1 MLGKMATEVALGEEF
16 VLVYVGDRG
25 LRRCEIALLRREEAG
40 LVGYVDLGGRSSRR
54 MRSRPATR
62 RSRGR
67 ESKVDS
73 IREESV
79 YHLRLVTVLHISGNG
94 GVGWC
99 NLGHGQELE
108 LSRALGSA
116 RAQQAWQH
124 STKGFGA
131 CAKEEGMILEAQ
143 WVPQKLK
150 EGSTYSETTKTVILI
165 AGRNAQGRLVV

>member
-1 MLGKMATEVALGEEF
+1 LLGKMATEVALGEEF

-62 RSRGR
+62 RSSGR

-79 YHLRLVTVLHISGNG
+79 YHPPLVTVLHISVLEGLA
-94 GVGWC
+94 GVV
-99 NLGHGQELE
+99 GHSQEVE

-116 RAQQAWQH
+116 WAQQAWQH

-131 CAKEEGMILEAQ
+131 CAKEEE
-143 WVPQKLK
+143 
-150 EGSTYSETTKTVILI
+150 
-165 AGRNAQGRLVV
+165 

>member
-1 MLGKMATEVALGEEF
+1 MATEVALGEEF

-62 RSRGR
+62 RSSGR

-79 YHLRLVTVLHISGNG
+79 YHLPLATVLHISVLEGLAG
-94 GVGWC
+94 ATLDTAKRWSY
-99 NLGHGQELE
+99 HELW
-108 LSRALGSA
+108 A
-116 RAQQAWQH
+116 
-124 STKGFGA
+124 
-131 CAKEEGMILEAQ
+131 
-143 WVPQKLK
+143 
-150 EGSTYSETTKTVILI
+150 
-165 AGRNAQGRLVV
+165 AQGLNKRGNIPPRDLEHVQRRRE

>member
-1 MLGKMATEVALGEEF
+1 MATEVALGEEF

-25 LRRCEIALLRREEAG
+25 LRRCEIALLRCEEAG
-40 LVGYVDLGGRSSRR
+40 LVGYVDLGGRSSGR
-54 MRSRPATR
+54 MRSRPAT

-79 YHLRLVTVLHISGNG
+79 YHLPLVTVLYISGNG

-99 NLGHGQELE
+99 NLGHSQEVE

-124 STKGFGA
+124 STEGFGA

-143 WVPQKLK
+143 WVRR
-150 EGSTYSETTKTVILI
+150 STRKALLTVK
-165 AGRNAQGRLVV
+165 RQRRSF

>member
-1 MLGKMATEVALGEEF
+1 MRVAGSNCRTRAFLLGKMATEVALGEEF

-62 RSRGR
+62 SRGR

-79 YHLRLVTVLHISGNG
+79 YHLPLVTVLYISGNG
-94 GVGWC
+94 GLAGAT
-99 NLGHGQELE
+99 LGTAKRWSYHELW
-108 LSRALGSA
+108 A
-116 RAQQAWQH
+116 
-124 STKGFGA
+124 
-131 CAKEEGMILEAQ
+131 
-143 WVPQKLK
+143 
-150 EGSTYSETTKTVILI
+150 
-165 AGRNAQGRLVV
+165 AQGLNKRGNTPPRDLEHVQRRREWFSRPNGFRGSSRKALLTVKRQRRSF